1 MNGISKTQREIY
13 DKLKE
18 MSGEE
23 VVDILTDFLG
33 MQILTDDLAEHL
45 VDEGYADESD
55 FSELFLE
62 EEDEEEEDC

>member
-13 DKLKE
+13 DKLRG

>member
-45 VDEGYADESD
+45 VDEGHADESD

-62 EEDEEEEDC
+62 EEEDEDC